1 MPQQPRL
8 YPEFGALFFNILAEY
23 LPPSSKKNK
32 NTIAEYLIDQI
43 KKRGEQAGAGYR
55 ANISAWLNGDIA
67 GRKSLS
73 PDSLLQLLKLL
84 ADDSRSILTVND
96 VEALVEKGRK
106 DYKLI
111 LQDAFVQ
118 NLRMYSLPQ
127 MAPISYIIRRKEI
140 ENCIVEMLSGKET
153 PTVVL
158 YGPPGRGK
166 KTLIQLTIQRLDTLP
181 RRSIVI
187 PGQTVMLLTEWLKL
201 AINKPKVT
209 ETNSLRFLMEEF
221 RAKFNGQSVVFT
233 LPDCEELE
241 VLEWL
246 QRYLPAGCK
255 LLVST
260 HHAIVA
266 ENLPNLSVVRIPPF
280 TENETLEYMQAYV
293 PGQVWTREE
302 FRQFYKLTMGTPL
315 TLYLAYRHILE
326 RGMEFVLDKLS
337 IIPVLD
343 QTEELAGLH
352 RAILL
357 GFESLSPK
365 LKEAFGKIGL
375 LDNYLNYDLL
385 TFQALWQNSPGELL
399 GRGET
404 REYLLRLCDQAGL
417 IQSVGKDE
425 WEIHPVVKKFAEQ
438 IVPSIDE
445 REIALARQWLFMALS
460 TPESHWEYNNALQ
473 SIHSIWHDAPDIEK
487 EKMRRSPLP
496 YQLPLIL
503 RAIRSLFYVKSVDL
517 YQLLDNNHSAFSTR
531 EARFIKLAELDNAR
545 SWKPIT
551 LFVMVIL
558 GLYLFVMFTK
568 ITAVLAVAFVLT
580 SILIYHHVK
589 LSKQVHNRDLLIYHI
604 WRRRISE
611 NWHTT

>member
-1 MPQQPRL
+1 MPQQSRL

-32 NTIAEYLIDQI
+32 NTIAEYLIGQI
-43 KKRGEQAGAGYR
+43 KKRGEQVGRGYR
-55 ANISAWLNGDIA
+55 ANVSAWLNGDIA

-73 PDSLLQLLKLL
+73 PVSFLYILKLL
-84 ADDSRSILTVND
+84 ATDNRYTLTVDD
-96 VEALVEKGRK
+96 VESLIEKGRE
-106 DYKLI
+106 DYKAI
-111 LQDAFVQ
+111 LQDEFFQ
-118 NLRMYSLPQ
+118 SLRVYSRPLMTP
-127 MAPISYIIRRKEI
+127 APYIIRRGEI
-140 ENCIVEMLSGKET
+140 ENHIVEVLSTEGT
-153 PTVVL
+153 PIVVL

-166 KTLIQLTIQRLDTLP
+166 KMLMRLTTRQCVDILP

-187 PGQTVMLLTEWLKL
+187 VGQTVKLLTEWVKL

-209 ETNSLRFLMEEF
+209 ETNSLHFLMEEF

-233 LPDCEELE
+233 LSDCEERE

-246 QRYLPAGCK
+246 QKYLPAGCK

-260 HHAIVA
+260 HHATVA
-266 ENLPNLSVVRIPPF
+266 ENIPNLPVIRIPPF
-280 TENETLEYMQAYV
+280 TEKETVEYMQAYV
-293 PGQVWTREE
+293 PGQVWTSEE

-343 QTEELAGLH
+343 QTEELVGLH

-375 LDNYLNYDLL
+375 LDNYLSYDLL

-404 REYLLRLCDQAGL
+404 RDYLLRLCDQAGL
-417 IQSVGKDE
+417 IQSAGKDE
-425 WEIHPVVKKFAEQ
+425 WEIHPVIKKFAERTM
-438 IVPSIDE
+438 PSIDK
-445 REIALARQWLFMALS
+445 RELEMARQWLPVVIYS
-460 TPESHWEYNNALQ
+460 PEVRWEYDNALQ
-473 SIHSIWHDAPDIEK
+473 LAYSTWHKASDSEK
-487 EKMRRSPLP
+487 QELKRSPLP
-496 YQLPLIL
+496 YQLPLIF

-517 YQLLDNNHSAFSTR
+517 YQLLDNNHSAFSTK
-531 EARFIKLAELDNAR
+531 EARYIKLAELDNAK

-551 LFVMVIL
+551 LYVTIIF
-558 GLYLFVMFTK
+558 GLYLYFGFSR
-568 ITAVLAVAFVLT
+568 ITILSVIAVILT
-580 SILIYHHVK
+580 LILIVQF
-589 LSKQVHNRDLLIYHI
+589 LRRDQAHNRDLLIFQI
-604 WRRRISE
+604 WRRRISDK
-611 NWHTT
+611 

>member
-1 MPQQPRL
+1 MPQQSRL

-43 KKRGEQAGAGYR
+43 KKRGEQVGRGYR
-55 ANISAWLNGDIA
+55 ANVSAWLNGDIA

-73 PDSLLQLLKLL
+73 PDSFLYILKLL
-84 ADDSRSILTVND
+84 AADNRYTLTVDD
-96 VEALVEKGRK
+96 VESLIEKGRD
-106 DYKLI
+106 DYKGI
-111 LQDAFVQ
+111 LQDKFVQ
-118 NLRMYSLPQ
+118 SLRVYSRPLL
-127 MAPISYIIRRKEI
+127 APVPHIIRREEI
-140 ENCIVEMLSGKET
+140 ENQIIKELSVEGAHIVI
-153 PTVVL
+153 L

-166 KTLIQLTIQRLDTLP
+166 KMLMRLTTRQRFDILP

-187 PGQTVMLLTEWLKL
+187 VGQTVKLLTEWVKL
-201 AINKPKVT
+201 VINKPKVT

-233 LPDCEELE
+233 LSDCDELE

-246 QRYLPAGCK
+246 QKYLPAGCK

-260 HHAIVA
+260 HHAAIA
-266 ENLPNLSVVRIPPF
+266 ENMPNLPVIRIPPF
-280 TENETLEYMQAYV
+280 TEKETVEYMQAYV
-293 PGQVWTREE
+293 PGQAWTSEE
-302 FRQFYKLTMGTPL
+302 FRQFYRLTMGTPL

-343 QTEELAGLH
+343 QIEELAGLH
-352 RAILL
+352 RSILL

-385 TFQALWQNSPGELL
+385 TFQALWQNSSGELL

-425 WEIHPVVKKFAEQ
+425 WEIHPVIKKFAERTF
-438 IVPSIDE
+438 PSIE
-445 REIALARQWLFMALS
+445 KKQLEIARQWLPVVIHS
-460 TPESHWEYNNALQ
+460 PEARWEYHTALQ
-473 SIHSIWHDAPDIEK
+473 STYLIWSEAPDIEK
-487 EKMRRSPLP
+487 DKLRKSPLP
-496 YQLPLIL
+496 QQLPLVI
-503 RAIRSLFYVKSVDL
+503 RAIRSLFYIKSVDL
-517 YQLLDNNHSAFSTR
+517 YQLLDNNHSSFAAK
-531 EARFIKLAELDNAR
+531 EARHIKFAELENAE

-551 LFVMVIL
+551 LYVTIIL
-558 GLYLFVMFTK
+558 GLYLCLIFTK
-568 ITAVLAVAFVLT
+568 ITAFFAIAIVLT
-580 SILIYHHVK
+580 LILIYHHIK
-589 LSKQVHNRDLLIYHI
+589 ESEQIRKRDLLIYQI
-604 WRRRISE
+604 WRRRISG
-611 NWHTT
+611 N

>member
-1 MPQQPRL
+1 MPQQSRL

-32 NTIAEYLIDQI
+32 NTIAEYLIGQI
-43 KKRGEQAGAGYR
+43 KKRGEQVGRGYR
-55 ANISAWLNGDIA
+55 ANVSAWLNGDIA

-73 PDSLLQLLKLL
+73 PVSFLYILKLL
-84 ADDSRSILTVND
+84 ATDNRYTLTVDD
-96 VEALVEKGRK
+96 VESLIEKGRE
-106 DYKLI
+106 DYKAI
-111 LQDAFVQ
+111 LQDEFFQ
-118 NLRMYSLPQ
+118 SLRVYSRPLMTP
-127 MAPISYIIRRKEI
+127 APYIIRRGEI
-140 ENCIVEMLSGKET
+140 ENHIVEVLSTEGT
-153 PTVVL
+153 PIVVL

-166 KTLIQLTIQRLDTLP
+166 KMLMRLTTRQCVDILP

-187 PGQTVMLLTEWLKL
+187 VGQTVKLLTEWVKL

-209 ETNSLRFLMEEF
+209 ETNSLHFLMEEF

-233 LPDCEELE
+233 LSDCEERE

-246 QRYLPAGCK
+246 QKYLPAGCK

-260 HHAIVA
+260 HHATVA
-266 ENLPNLSVVRIPPF
+266 ENIPNLPVIRIPPF
-280 TENETLEYMQAYV
+280 TEKETVEYMQAYV
-293 PGQVWTREE
+293 PGQVWTSEE
-302 FRQFYKLTMGTPL
+302 IRQFYKLTMGTPL

-343 QTEELAGLH
+343 QTEELVGLH

-375 LDNYLNYDLL
+375 LDNYLSYDLL

-404 REYLLRLCDQAGL
+404 RDYLLRLCDQAGL
-417 IQSVGKDE
+417 IQSAGKDE
-425 WEIHPVVKKFAEQ
+425 WEIHPVIKKFAERTM
-438 IVPSIDE
+438 PSIDK
-445 REIALARQWLFMALS
+445 RELEMARQWLPVVIYS
-460 TPESHWEYNNALQ
+460 PEARWEYDNALQ
-473 SIHSIWHDAPDIEK
+473 LAYSTWHKASDSEK
-487 EKMRRSPLP
+487 QELKRSPLP
-496 YQLPLIL
+496 YQLPLIF

-517 YQLLDNNHSAFSTR
+517 YQLLDNNHSAFSTK
-531 EARFIKLAELDNAR
+531 EARYIKLAELDNAK

-551 LFVMVIL
+551 LYVTIIF
-558 GLYLFVMFTK
+558 GLYLYFGFSR
-568 ITAVLAVAFVLT
+568 ITILSVIAVILT
-580 SILIYHHVK
+580 LILIVQF
-589 LSKQVHNRDLLIYHI
+589 LRRDQAHNRDLLIFQI
-604 WRRRISE
+604 WRRRISDK
-611 NWHTT
+611 

>member
-1 MPQQPRL
+1 MPQQSRL

-43 KKRGEQAGAGYR
+43 KKRGEQVGRGYR
-55 ANISAWLNGDIA
+55 ANVSAWLNGDIA

-73 PDSLLQLLKLL
+73 PDSFLYILKLL
-84 ADDSRSILTVND
+84 AADNRYTLTVDD
-96 VEALVEKGRK
+96 VESLIEKGRD
-106 DYKLI
+106 DYKGI
-111 LQDAFVQ
+111 LQDKFVQ
-118 NLRMYSLPQ
+118 SLRVYSRPLL
-127 MAPISYIIRRKEI
+127 APVPHIIRREEI
-140 ENCIVEMLSGKET
+140 ENQIIKELSVEGAHIVI
-153 PTVVL
+153 L

-166 KTLIQLTIQRLDTLP
+166 KMLMRLTTRQRFDILP

-187 PGQTVMLLTEWLKL
+187 VGQTVKLLTEWVKL
-201 AINKPKVT
+201 VINKPKVT

-233 LPDCEELE
+233 LSDCDELE

-246 QRYLPAGCK
+246 QKYLPAGCK

-260 HHAIVA
+260 HHAAIA
-266 ENLPNLSVVRIPPF
+266 ENMPNLPVIRIPPF
-280 TENETLEYMQAYV
+280 TEKETVEYMQAYV
-293 PGQVWTREE
+293 PGQAWTSEE
-302 FRQFYKLTMGTPL
+302 FRQFYRLTMGTPL

-343 QTEELAGLH
+343 QTEDLVGLH

-357 GFESLSPK
+357 GFESLAPK

-375 LDNYLNYDLL
+375 LDNYLSYDLL

-425 WEIHPVVKKFAEQ
+425 WEIHPVIKKFAERTM
-438 IVPSIDE
+438 PSIDK
-445 REIALARQWLFMALS
+445 RELEMARQWLPVVIHSLEACQ
-460 TPESHWEYNNALQ
+460 EYDNALQ
-473 SIHSIWHDAPDIEK
+473 LAYSTWHKASDSEK
-487 EKMRRSPLP
+487 QELKRSPLP
-496 YQLPLIL
+496 YQLPLIF

-517 YQLLDNNHSAFSTR
+517 YQLLDNNHSAFSTK
-531 EARFIKLAELDNAR
+531 EARYIKLAELENAE

-551 LFVMVIL
+551 LYVTIIL
-558 GLYLFVMFTK
+558 GLYLCLIFTK
-568 ITAVLAVAFVLT
+568 ITVFFAIAIVLT
-580 SILIYHHVK
+580 LILIYHHIK
-589 LSKQVHNRDLLIYHI
+589 ESEQIRKRDLLIYQI
-604 WRRRISE
+604 WRRRISG
-611 NWHTT
+611 N

>member
-32 NTIAEYLIDQI
+32 NTIAEYLIGQI
-43 KKRGEQAGAGYR
+43 KKRGEQVGRGYR
-55 ANISAWLNGDIA
+55 ANVSAWLNGDIA

-73 PDSLLQLLKLL
+73 PVSFLQILKLL
-84 ADDSRSILTVND
+84 AADNRYTLTVDD
-96 VEALVEKGRK
+96 VESLIEKGRE
-106 DYKLI
+106 DYKTI
-111 LQDAFVQ
+111 LQDEFFQ
-118 NLRMYSLPQ
+118 SLRVYSRPL
-127 MAPISYIIRRKEI
+127 MAPVPYIIRREEI
-140 ENCIVEMLSGKET
+140 ENHIVEVLSAEGT
-153 PTVVL
+153 PIVAL

-166 KTLIQLTIQRLDTLP
+166 KMLMRLTTRQHLDILP

-187 PGQTVMLLTEWLKL
+187 VGQTVKLLTEWVKL

-221 RAKFNGQSVVFT
+221 RAKFNGQPVVFT

-266 ENLPNLSVVRIPPF
+266 ESLPNQSVIRIPPF
-280 TENETLEYMQAYV
+280 TENETLEYIQAYV
-293 PGQVWTREE
+293 PGQVWTSEE

-315 TLYLAYRHILE
+315 TLYLTYRHILE
-326 RGMEFVLDKLS
+326 RGMGFVLDKLS
-337 IIPVLD
+337 IIPALD
-343 QTEELAGLH
+343 QVEELAGLH

-365 LKEAFGKIGL
+365 QKEAFGKVSF
-375 LDNYLNYDLL
+375 LDNYQSYDLL
-385 TFQALWQNSPGELL
+385 TFQALWRNLSGELL

-417 IQSVGKDE
+417 IQPVGKDE
-425 WEIHPVVKKFAEQ
+425 WEIHPVIKKFAEQ

-445 REIALARQWLFMALS
+445 REIALARQWLFTALS
-460 TPESHWEYNNALQ
+460 TPESHREYNNALQ
-473 SIHSIWHDAPDIEK
+473 SIHSIWHDAPGIEK

-531 EARFIKLAELDNAR
+531 EARYIKLAELDNAK

-558 GLYLFVMFTK
+558 GLYLCLIFTK
-568 ITAVLAVAFVLT
+568 ITAFFAIAIVLT
-580 SILIYHHVK
+580 LILIYHHIK
-589 LSKQVHNRDLLIYHI
+589 ESEQIRKRDLLIYQI
-604 WRRRISE
+604 WRRRISG
-611 NWHTT
+611 N

>member
-1 MPQQPRL
+1 MPQQSRL

-32 NTIAEYLIDQI
+32 NTIAEYLIGQI
-43 KKRGEQAGAGYR
+43 KKRGEQVGRGYR
-55 ANISAWLNGDIA
+55 ANVSAWLNGDIA

-73 PDSLLQLLKLL
+73 PVSFLYILKLL
-84 ADDSRSILTVND
+84 ATDNRYTLTVDD
-96 VEALVEKGRK
+96 VESLIEKGRE
-106 DYKLI
+106 DYKAI
-111 LQDAFVQ
+111 LQDEFFQ
-118 NLRMYSLPQ
+118 SLRVYSRPLMTP
-127 MAPISYIIRRKEI
+127 APYIIRRGEI
-140 ENCIVEMLSGKET
+140 ENHIVEVLSTEGT
-153 PTVVL
+153 PIVVL

-166 KTLIQLTIQRLDTLP
+166 KMLMRLTTRQCVDILP
-181 RRSIVI
+181 RCSIVI
-187 PGQTVMLLTEWLKL
+187 VGQTVKLLTEWVKL

-209 ETNSLRFLMEEF
+209 ETNSLHFLMEEF

-233 LPDCEELE
+233 LSDCEERE

-246 QRYLPAGCK
+246 QKYLPAGCK

-260 HHAIVA
+260 HHATIA
-266 ENLPNLSVVRIPPF
+266 ENIPSLPVIRIPPF
-280 TENETLEYMQAYV
+280 TEKETVEYMQAYV
-293 PGQVWTREE
+293 PGQVWTSEE

-343 QTEELAGLH
+343 QTEELVGLH

-375 LDNYLNYDLL
+375 LDNYLSYDLL

-417 IQSVGKDE
+417 IQSAGKDE
-425 WEIHPVVKKFAEQ
+425 WEIHPVIKKFAERTM
-438 IVPSIDE
+438 PSIDK
-445 REIALARQWLFMALS
+445 RELEMARQWLPVVIYS
-460 TPESHWEYNNALQ
+460 PEARWEYDNALQ
-473 SIHSIWHDAPDIEK
+473 LAYSTWHKASDSEK
-487 EKMRRSPLP
+487 QELKRSPLP
-496 YQLPLIL
+496 YQLPLIF

-517 YQLLDNNHSAFSTR
+517 YQLLDNNHSAFSTK
-531 EARFIKLAELDNAR
+531 EARYIKLAELDNAK

-551 LFVMVIL
+551 LYVTIIF
-558 GLYLFVMFTK
+558 GLYLYFGFSR
-568 ITAVLAVAFVLT
+568 ITILSVIAVILT
-580 SILIYHHVK
+580 LILIVQF
-589 LSKQVHNRDLLIYHI
+589 LRRDQAHNRDLLIFQI
-604 WRRRISE
+604 WRRRISDK
-611 NWHTT
+611 